1 MEAERRAPESEALGA
16 LHWRSGILQLL
27 YWLRGEGPGDL
38 VDPPSATW
46 AVPFAAV
53 TAPTAAGIAPAKKP
67 SRAPLG
73 ERETTV
79 DEHAA
84 T

>member
-1 MEAERRAPESEALGA
+1 MEVDRRAPKPEGLGA
-16 LHWRSGILQLL
+16 LHWRSETLQLL

-46 AVPFAAV
+46 AVLFAAV
-53 TAPTAAGIAPAKKP
+53 TAPTAGVTSATKKP
-67 SRAPLG
+67 SRAPMG

>member
-1 MEAERRAPESEALGA
+1 MEAEGRAPKPEALGA
-16 LHWRSGILQLL
+16 LHWRSEIQKLL
-27 YWLRGEGPGDL
+27 YRLRGEGPGNL

-53 TAPTAAGIAPAKKP
+53 TAPTAAVTSPTKKP
-67 SRAPLG
+67 SRAPVG